1 MLISVQPS
9 GRQPPLFFLHDQHG
23 IVPFGTELADVLGP
37 DQPLHLIHANG
48 IDGRQPIL
56 PDLAGMVPAYVA
68 EIHGARPFGPLVLG
82 GLGSGCLLAIE
93 IARELQERG
102 RQVGPVILANP
113 PPLAGSVPVR
123 EQPVIAPRQP
133 VLDGQLYH
141 SVRGALL
148 AYASRGLDGL
158 PFDAGNA
165 KQLHAATLA
174 GVALHVA
181 FGKHAPTPFAG
192 PAEVML
198 PAEAAEEFFNPQ
210 MAWQELL
217 PGSHI
222 VHVLP
227 WDRDELFRSGLEAAM
242 QVLKFLVEEAVEA
255 LSGGAL
261 EASVA

>member
-1 MLISVQPS
+1 MLVSVQPS

-23 IVPFGTELADVLGP
+23 IVPFGTELAHVLGP
-37 DQPLHLIHANG
+37 DQPLHVIHANG
-48 IDGRQPIL
+48 IDGRRPIV

-68 EIHGARPFGPLVLG
+68 EIHGARPFGPLVIG
-82 GLGSGCLLAIE
+82 GLGSGSLLAIE
-93 IARELQERG
+93 VARELQERG
-102 RQVGPVILANP
+102 RHVGPVILADP
-113 PPLAGSVPVR
+113 PPLAGSVRVQN
-123 EQPVIAPRQP
+123 QPPIALRQP
-133 VLDGQLYH
+133 VVGGQLYH

-148 AYASRGLDGL
+148 AYASRGHDGL
-158 PFDAGNA
+158 PFDAGNV

-181 FGKHAPTPFAG
+181 FGKYAPAPFAS
-192 PAEVML
+192 PAAVML
-198 PAEAAEEFFNPQ
+198 PAEAAEEFFHPQ

-217 PGSHI
+217 PGSYI

-255 LSGGAL
+255 LSGRDM

>member
-1 MLISVQPS
+1 MLVSVQPS
-9 GRQPPLFFLHDQHG
+9 GRQPSLFFLHDQHG

-37 DQPLHLIHANG
+37 DQPLHVIHANG
-48 IDGRQPIL
+48 IDGRGPIL
-56 PDLAGMVPAYVA
+56 PDLRSMVPAYVA
-68 EIHGARPFGPLVLG
+68 EIHGARPFGPLVIG
-82 GLGSGCLLAIE
+82 GLGSGSLLAIE

-113 PPLAGSVPVR
+113 PALAGSVHVVEQQPREPVVGGR
-123 EQPVIAPRQP
+123 
-133 VLDGQLYH
+133 LYH

-148 AYASRGLDGL
+148 AHASRGHGGV
-158 PFDAGNA
+158 PFDAGNP

-181 FGKHAPTPFAG
+181 FAKHAPTPFAG
-192 PAEVML
+192 PAELML

-210 MAWQELL
+210 LAWQQLL
-217 PGSHI
+217 AGSHI

-227 WDRDELFRSGLEAAM
+227 WDRDELFLSGLEAAM

-255 LSGGAL
+255 LGGRAM

>member
-1 MLISVQPS
+1 MLLSVQPS
-9 GRQPPLFFLHDQHG
+9 GRQPPLFFLHDQYG

-37 DQPLHLIHANG
+37 DQPLHVIHANG
-48 IDGRQPIL
+48 IDGRGPIL
-56 PDLAGMVPAYVA
+56 PDLRSMVPAYVA
-68 EIHGARPFGPLVLG
+68 EIHGARPFGPLVIG

-113 PPLAGSVPVR
+113 PPLTGGVHVQ
-123 EQPVIAPRQP
+123 QPLIAPRQP
-133 VLDGQLYH
+133 VVGGQLYH

-148 AYASRGLDGL
+148 AHASRAHGGP
-158 PFDAGNA
+158 PFDVGNA
-165 KQLHAATLA
+165 NQLHAATLA

-181 FGKHAPTPFAG
+181 FGKYAPTPFAG
-192 PAEVML
+192 PAELML
-198 PAEAAEEFFNPQ
+198 PAAAAEEFFNPQ
-210 MAWQELL
+210 MAWQQLL
-217 PGSHI
+217 AGSHI

-255 LSGGAL
+255 LRGRAM

>member
-1 MLISVQPS
+1 MLVSVQPS
-9 GRQPPLFFLHDQHG
+9 GRRPPLFLVHDQHG
-23 IVPFGTELADVLGP
+23 IVPFGTELGHVLGP

-48 IDGRQPIL
+48 IDGRRPIV
-56 PDLAGMVPAYVA
+56 PDLAGMVPAYIA
-68 EIHGARPFGPLVLG
+68 EIHGARPFGPLVIG
-82 GLGSGCLLAIE
+82 GIGSGSLLAIE

-102 RQVGPVILANP
+102 RQVGPVILADP
-113 PPLAGSVPVR
+113 PPLTGGVHVR
-123 EQPVIAPRQP
+123 EQPLIAPRQP
-133 VLDGQLYH
+133 VVGDQLYH

-148 AYASRGLDGL
+148 ACASRGHDGL
-158 PFDAGNA
+158 PFDAKNA

-198 PAEAAEEFFNPQ
+198 PAEAAEEFFHPQ

-217 PGSHI
+217 SGSHI

-227 WDRDELFRSGLEAAM
+227 WDRDELLRSGLEAAM

-255 LSGGAL
+255 LSGRAM